1 MAEEHAAHEGRI
13 AVPEPDVMMQLRPS
27 PETLAPRLAALL
39 KTSALPARAALAG
52 QQLLQ
57 RLTSPI
63 RLAILGHPGSGK
75 SQLLNVIAGER
86 IIPAGAALPTV
97 EVRFG
102 PVRRAVLVADG
113 GREREVSLAA
123 LGSIGREAA
132 SLVRIEAPL
141 PILQTLTLIEVSGA
155 GTAGEE
161 RAAVQWAAARADMVI
176 WCSQAFTAAE
186 RWLWSAMPDRLKDH
200 GFLVLTKAD
209 ELIRAGTFAAQ
220 MAELEEVVAE
230 EFHSLVPVATLQ
242 GLAAMDGVKGTDRD
256 ALAASGAE
264 ALISAILGHL
274 EQGRRADLDA
284 ALLFLSRFGGGAAEA
299 APAPAAAPA
308 EMAEAP
314 APAPVAPVAAP
325 ATVPAAATVEAAV
338 AADDSVA
345 RAIDILRGA
354 AGPLLARMDEAGHAE
369 DILEGCAQAAQ
380 AVADTIDPA
389 ALPRLHDEAMEVAE
403 MLVLLGLERSET
415 AAADAVTLLLQ
426 LRRDLSF
433 AEAA

>member
-1 MAEEHAAHEGRI
+1 MIE
-13 AVPEPDVMMQLRPS
+13 LRPS
-27 PETLAPRLAALL
+27 PETVAPRLAALL
-39 KTSALPARAALAG
+39 DSPTLPARAALAG

-63 RLAILGHPGSGK
+63 RVAILGHPGSGK
-75 SQLLNVIAGER
+75 SQLLNLIAGER
-86 IIPAGAALPTV
+86 ILPSAAPLPSV
-97 EVRFG
+97 ELSFG
-102 PVRRAVLVADG
+102 PVRRVLLVGAD
-113 GREREVSLAA
+113 ESLREVPFAA
-123 LGSIGREAA
+123 LGQLGREAA
-132 SLVRIEAPL
+132 RLVRIEAPL
-141 PILQTLTLIEVSGA
+141 PILSTLTLIEVSGA

-176 WCSQAFTAAE
+176 WCSQTFTAGE

-220 MAELEEVVAE
+220 VAELEDVVAE

-242 GLAAMDGVKGTDRD
+242 GLAAMTGEKGIDRD

-264 ALISAILGHL
+264 ALVAALLGHV

-284 ALLFLSRFGGGAAEA
+284 GLLFLSRFGSGAPLPEA
-299 APAPAAAPA
+299 APAPEPVAEVPAPDAIAAAPIVDAVETA
-308 EMAEAP
+308 EP
-314 APAPVAPVAAP
+314 AAP
-325 ATVPAAATVEAAV
+325 ATE
-338 AADDSVA
+338 DSVV
-345 RAIDILRGA
+345 RALDILRGA
-354 AGPLLARMDEAGHAE
+354 AAPLLARMGAAGHAE

-380 AVADTIDPA
+380 AAADTIDPA
-389 ALPRLHDEAMEVAE
+389 AQPRLHDEALEVAE
-403 MLVLLGLERSET
+403 MLVLLGLERTET

-426 LRRDLSF
+426 LRRDLSV

>member
-1 MAEEHAAHEGRI
+1 
-13 AVPEPDVMMQLRPS
+13 MMQLRPS
-27 PETLAPRLAALL
+27 PETVAPRLAALL
-39 KTSALPARAALAG
+39 KSPALPARAALAG

-75 SQLLNVIAGER
+75 SQLLNLIAGER
-86 IIPAGAALPTV
+86 IIPPGAALPTV
-97 EVRFG
+97 ELRFG
-102 PVRRAVLVADG
+102 SARRVLLVGAD
-113 GREREVSLAA
+113 ESVREVPLSA
-123 LGSIGREAA
+123 LGSLGRDAA
-132 SLVRIEAPL
+132 AMVRIEAPL
-141 PILQTLTLIEVSGA
+141 PILSALTLIEVSGA

-209 ELIRAGTFAAQ
+209 ELIRAGSFAAQ

-242 GLAAMDGVKGTDRD
+242 GLAAMCGDRGTDRE

-264 ALISAILGHL
+264 ALIAALLGHV

-299 APAPAAAPA
+299 APAPVQVAEVPAPAAAAAAVEVPETVPA
-308 EMAEAP
+308 EATVEAEAP
-314 APAPVAPVAAP
+314 A
-325 ATVPAAATVEAAV
+325 
-338 AADDSVA
+338 ADESVA
-345 RAIDILRGA
+345 RAIDILQGA
-354 AGPLLARMDEAGHAE
+354 AGPLLARMDAAGHAE

-380 AVADTIDPA
+380 AVADTIDPV
-389 ALPRLHDEAMEVAE
+389 ALPDLHDEALEVAE

-426 LRRDLSF
+426 LRRDLSY

>member
-1 MAEEHAAHEGRI
+1 
-13 AVPEPDVMMQLRPS
+13 MMQLRPS

-75 SQLLNVIAGER
+75 SQLLNLIAGER

-97 EVRFG
+97 ELRFG
-102 PVRRAVLVADG
+102 PVRRAVLLAAD
-113 GREREVSLAA
+113 GREREVPFAA
-123 LGSIGREAA
+123 LGTVGREAA
-132 SLVRIEAPL
+132 PKVRIEAPL

-161 RAAVQWAAARADMVI
+161 RAAVQWAAAKADMVI

-200 GFLVLTKAD
+200 GFLVVTKAD

-220 MAELEEVVAE
+220 MAELEDVVAE

-242 GLAAMDGVKGTDRD
+242 GLAAMDGEAGTNRD

-284 ALLFLSRFGGGAAEA
+284 ALLFLSRFGSGTPEA
-299 APAPAAAPA
+299 AATPSAAVA
-308 EMAEAP
+308 AEAP
-314 APAPVAPVAAP
+314 APAAVAPLAEAP
-325 ATVPAAATVEAAV
+325 ATVPSAAMVEEAP

-345 RAIDILRGA
+345 RALDILRGA

-380 AVADTIDPA
+380 AVADTIDPD

-403 MLVLLGLERSET
+403 MLVLLGQERSET

>member
-1 MAEEHAAHEGRI
+1 
-13 AVPEPDVMMQLRPS
+13 MMQLRPS
-27 PETLAPRLAALL
+27 PETVAPRLAALL
-39 KTSALPARAALAG
+39 TTPSLPARAALAG

-75 SQLLNVIAGER
+75 SQLLNLIAGER

-97 EVRFG
+97 ELRFG
-102 PVRRAVLVADG
+102 PARRALLVDAD
-113 GREREVSLAA
+113 GREREVPLAA
-123 LGSIGREAA
+123 LGTMGRDAA
-132 SLVRIEAPL
+132 HIVRIEAPL

-161 RAAVQWAAARADMVI
+161 RAAVQWAAAKADMVI

-220 MAELEEVVAE
+220 MAALEDVVAE

-242 GLAAMDGVKGTDRD
+242 GLAAMDGSAGTNRE
-256 ALAASGAE
+256 ALKASGAE

-284 ALLFLSRFGGGAAEA
+284 ALLFLSRFGAGAAEA
-299 APAPAAAPA
+299 AAAPA
-308 EMAEAP
+308 EAVEARAAVPPAAP
-314 APAPVAPVAAP
+314 AEEP
-325 ATVPAAATVEAAV
+325 ATVPAAETVEPETPLP
-338 AADDSVA
+338 DESVL
-345 RAIDILRGA
+345 RALDILRGA
-354 AGPLLARMDEAGHAE
+354 AGPLLARMDEAGHTE

-380 AVADTIDPA
+380 AVADTLDAA
-389 ALPRLHDEAMEVAE
+389 ALPQLHDEALEVAE
-403 MLVLLGLERSET
+403 MLVLLGLERSDT

>member
-1 MAEEHAAHEGRI
+1 
-13 AVPEPDVMMQLRPS
+13 MMQLRPS

-39 KTSALPARAALAG
+39 KTSALPARAGLAG

-75 SQLLNVIAGER
+75 SQLMNLIAGER
-86 IIPAGAALPTV
+86 IVPAGAALPTV
-97 EVRFG
+97 ELRFG
-102 PVRRAVLVADG
+102 PARRVLLVAG
-113 GREREVSLAA
+113 EGKEREVPFAA
-123 LGSIGREAA
+123 LDTLGREAA
-132 SLVRIEAPL
+132 PMVRIEAPL

-161 RAAVQWAAARADMVI
+161 RAAVQWAAAKADMVI

-220 MAELEEVVAE
+220 MAELDEVVAE

-242 GLAAMDGVKGTDRD
+242 GLAAMDGPAGTNRE
-256 ALAASGAE
+256 ALEASGAE
-264 ALISAILGHL
+264 ALISAILGHV

-284 ALLFLSRFGGGAAEA
+284 ALLFLSRFGSGVAEA
-299 APAPAAAPA
+299 APAPSAAEVP
-308 EMAEAP
+308 ESP
-314 APAPVAPVAAP
+314 APAPVAAPVEP
-325 ATVPAAATVEAAV
+325 SATVPPAATVEEAP

-345 RAIDILRGA
+345 RALDILRGA
-354 AGPLLARMDEAGHAE
+354 AGPLLARMDESGHAE

>member
-1 MAEEHAAHEGRI
+1 
-13 AVPEPDVMMQLRPS
+13 MMQLRPT
-27 PETLAPRLAALL
+27 PESVAPRLAA
-39 KTSALPARAALAG
+39 ALRAPSLPGRAALAG

-63 RLAILGHPGSGK
+63 RVALLGHPGSGK
-75 SQLLNVIAGER
+75 SQLLNLIAGER
-86 IIPAGAALPTV
+86 LIPAGTRLPPV

-102 PVRRAVLVADG
+102 RERRMTLVGADG
-113 GREREVSLAA
+113 QEAEARPEDLGTIRHDAA
-123 LGSIGREAA
+123 A
-132 SLVRIEAPL
+132 LVRIEAPL
-141 PILQTLTLIEVSGA
+141 PILSTLTLVEVGTA
-155 GTAGEE
+155 GTAEEE
-161 RAAVQWAAARADMVI
+161 RAGVQWAASRSDMVI
-176 WCSQAFTAAE
+176 WCSQAFTPAE

-209 ELIRAGTFAAQ
+209 ELIRAGTLADRI
-220 MAELEEVVAE
+220 AELDDIVAE

-242 GLAAMDGVKGTDRD
+242 GLAALCGDKGTDRD

-264 ALISAILGHL
+264 ALIAALLAHV

-284 ALLFLSRFGGGAAEA
+284 ALLFLSRFGGGTGEP
-299 APAPAAAPA
+299 APAQDARPDPAPVSEPGAVAPAAA
-308 EMAEAP
+308 EADE
-314 APAPVAPVAAP
+314 
-325 ATVPAAATVEAAV
+325 TV
-338 AADDSVA
+338 S
-345 RAIDILRGA
+345 RALDILRGA

-389 ALPRLHDEAMEVAE
+389 ALPALHDEALEVAE

-426 LRRDLSF
+426 LRRDLSL

>member
-1 MAEEHAAHEGRI
+1 
-13 AVPEPDVMMQLRPS
+13 MMQLRPS
-27 PETLAPRLAALL
+27 PETVAPRLAALL
-39 KTSALPARAALAG
+39 KTAALPARAGLAG

-75 SQLLNVIAGER
+75 SQLLNLIAGER
-86 IIPAGAALPTV
+86 IIPAGAVLPTV

-102 PVRRAVLVADG
+102 PARRALIVGAD
-113 GREREVSLAA
+113 GREREVPLAA
-123 LGSIGREAA
+123 LGTMGREAA
-132 SLVRIEAPL
+132 PMVRIEAPL

-161 RAAVQWAAARADMVI
+161 RAAVQWAAAKADMVI

-220 MAELEEVVAE
+220 MAALEEVVAE

-242 GLAAMDGVKGTDRD
+242 GLAAMDGVAGTNRE

-284 ALLFLSRFGGGAAEA
+284 ALLFLSRFGSGAGAEA
-299 APAPAAAPA
+299 APAPA
-308 EMAEAP
+308 EVAEAP
-314 APAPVAPVAAP
+314 APATVAAP
-325 ATVPAAATVEAAV
+325 VEAPVTVPAAATVDETLAG
-338 AADDSVA
+338 DESVI
-345 RAIDILRGA
+345 RALDVLRGA
-354 AGPLLARMDEAGHAE
+354 AGPLLARMEEAGHAE

-380 AVADTIDPA
+380 AVADMIDPEVQ
-389 ALPRLHDEAMEVAE
+389 PKLHDEALEVAE

>member
-1 MAEEHAAHEGRI
+1 
-13 AVPEPDVMMQLRPS
+13 MMQLRPTPDS
-27 PETLAPRLAALL
+27 VAPLLAA
-39 KTSALPARAALAG
+39 ALRTPSLPGRAALAG

-63 RLAILGHPGSGK
+63 RVAILGHPGSGK
-75 SQLLNVIAGER
+75 SQLLNLIAGER
-86 IIPAGAALPTV
+86 IIPSGARLPPV

-102 PVRRAVLVADG
+102 RDRRMTLVAAD
-113 GREREVSLAA
+113 GRETAA
-123 LGSIGREAA
+123 RPEDIGTIGQNAA
-132 SLVRIEAPL
+132 ALVRIEAPL
-141 PILQTLTLIEVSGA
+141 PILSTLTLVEVGA
-155 GTAGEE
+155 AATAEEE
-161 RAAVQWAAARADMVI
+161 RAGVQWAAARSDMVI
-176 WCSQAFTAAE
+176 WCSQAFTPAE

-209 ELIRAGTFAAQ
+209 DLIRAGTLADRI
-220 MAELEEVVAE
+220 AELDDIVAE

-242 GLAAMDGVKGTDRD
+242 GLTALCGDKGTDRE

-264 ALISAILGHL
+264 ALIAAILAHV

-284 ALLFLSRFGGGAAEA
+284 ALLFLSRFGAGGPEPAPAREAPPAVVA
-299 APAPAAAPA
+299 APAPAAA
-308 EMAEAP
+308 
-314 APAPVAPVAAP
+314 VASQVAAQ
-325 ATVPAAATVEAAV
+325 ATVDAEDTV
-338 AADDSVA
+338 S
-345 RAIDILRGA
+345 RALDILRGA

-389 ALPRLHDEAMEVAE
+389 ALPALHDEALEVAE

-426 LRRDLSF
+426 LRRDLSY

>member
-1 MAEEHAAHEGRI
+1 
-13 AVPEPDVMMQLRPS
+13 MMQLRPS
-27 PETLAPRLAALL
+27 PDTVAPRLAALL
-39 KTSALPARAALAG
+39 KTSSLPARAGLAG

-63 RLAILGHPGSGK
+63 RAAILGHPGSGK
-75 SQLLNVIAGER
+75 SQLLNLIAGER
-86 IIPAGAALPTV
+86 IIPPGAALPTL
-97 EVRFG
+97 ELRFG
-102 PVRRAVLVADG
+102 PVRRVLLVDADA
-113 GREREVSLAA
+113 REREVPFAA
-123 LGSIGREAA
+123 LGTLGREAA
-132 SLVRIEAPL
+132 PMVRIEAPL

-220 MAELEEVVAE
+220 MAALEEVVAE

-242 GLAAMDGVKGTDRD
+242 GLAAMDGPAGTNRE

-264 ALISAILGHL
+264 ALIAAILAHL

-284 ALLFLSRFGGGAAEA
+284 ALLFLSRFGSGGTAPEA
-299 APAPAAAPA
+299 APTPA
-308 EMAEAP
+308 EAAEAP
-314 APAPVAPVAAP
+314 ALAPAPVPPPAPIAE
-325 ATVPAAATVEAAV
+325 TVPAEATAEAEEP
-338 AADDSVA
+338 AADESVV
-345 RAIDILRGA
+345 RALDILRGA
-354 AGPLLARMDEAGHAE
+354 AGPLLARMDADGHAE

-389 ALPRLHDEAMEVAE
+389 ALPTLHDEAMEVAE

-426 LRRDLSF
+426 LRRDLSR